1 VEIKHQ
7 QRHRHGKNAVTNRCQ
22 TLDTLTRNLVI
33 GSVGCRRLRLVHT
46 VTQSYAARAQM
57 PIYFALE
64 FDFKPAN
71 FEDIVSKT
79 LDEWFYL
86 SIKSF
91 AACVRQRQ
99 HT

>member
-1 VEIKHQ
+1 M
-7 QRHRHGKNAVTNRCQ
+7 
-22 TLDTLTRNLVI
+22 
-33 GSVGCRRLRLVHT
+33 RRLRLVHT
-46 VTQSYAARAQM
+46 LTQSYAARAQM

-64 FDFKPAN
+64 FDFKRAN
-71 FEDIVSKT
+71 FEHIVSKT
-79 LDEWFYL
+79 LDERFYL